1 MEEQGFRVEV
11 ALTGGYR
18 MEVDFGVPGVDELA
32 VDEPPPLGGGEGPN
46 PARLLAAAVGSCM
59 SASLL
64 YCLRR
69 AHMDAPRLRTRVEG
83 TLVRNEHG
91 RLRVGGLR
99 VTLVPGME
107 PADAARAAR
116 CLELFE
122 DFCIVGQS
130 VQAGIP
136 LDVRVEPAA
145 LEPAALEPADTE
157 KPAASAAA

>member
-1 MEEQGFRVEV
+1 MDDQGFSVEL
-11 ALTGGYR
+11 ALSGAYE
-18 MEVDFGVPGVDELA
+18 MEVDFGIPGVGALT

-64 YCLRR
+64 FCLRR
-69 AHMDAPRLRTRVEG
+69 AHLDAPGLRTRVEG
-83 TLVRNEHG
+83 TLVRNERG
-91 RLRVGGLR
+91 RLRIGGLR
-99 VTLVPGME
+99 VTLRPGMPPE
-107 PADAARAAR
+107 DAERAAR

-136 LDVRVEPAA
+136 LEVRVEPAVEERDQERTA
-145 LEPAALEPADTE
+145 V
-157 KPAASAAA
+157 AAAAG

>member
-1 MEEQGFRVEV
+1 MEEQGFRVEM
-11 ALTGGYR
+11 ALSGGYEI
-18 MEVDFGVPGVDELA
+18 EVDFGVPGLDTFT
-32 VDEPPPLGGGEGPN
+32 VDEPPPLGGGQGPN
-46 PARLLAAAVGSCM
+46 PARLLGAAVGSCM

-69 AHMDAPRLRTRVEG
+69 AHLDAPRLRTRVEG
-83 TLVRNEHG
+83 TLVRNERG
-91 RLRVGGLR
+91 RMRIGALR

-107 PADAARAAR
+107 PQDAARAAR

-136 LDVRVEPAA
+136 LEVHVEPAV
-145 LEPAALEPADTE
+145 LDETPEPAAVA
-157 KPAASAAA
+157 

>member
-1 MEEQGFRVEV
+1 MEEQGFWVEMS
-11 ALTGGYR
+11 LTGAYE
-18 MEVDFGVPGVDELA
+18 MEVDFGMPGLDTFT

-46 PARLLAAAVGSCM
+46 PARLLGAAVGSCM

-69 AHMDAPRLRTRVEG
+69 AHLDAPALRTRVEG
-83 TLVRNEHG
+83 TLVRNERG
-91 RLRVGGLR
+91 RMRIGGLR

-107 PADAARAAR
+107 PEDAARAAR

-136 LDVRVEPAA
+136 LEVRVEPAV
-145 LEPAALEPADTE
+145 LEQTHQ
-157 KPAASAAA
+157 AAAVA